1 MEQLEKER
9 QIRSAKIDEFNGLID
24 SKRHHTTF
32 LLQDLTRLQS
42 ERADYTEQS
51 LNQRL
56 ILNYLKS
63 LEYQTLV
70 SDRKTDSF
78 LKSRFF
84 IGYDFSGQNRHL
96 QPRISGL

>member
-1 MEQLEKER
+1 MEEKQAENEAKAKKARDEKRMAELIKAAEYEEANRERLEEEARMLEQLEKER

-51 LNQRL
+51 LNQR
-56 ILNYLKS
+56 
-63 LEYQTLV
+63 
-70 SDRKTDSF
+70 
-78 LKSRFF
+78 
-84 IGYDFSGQNRHL
+84 
-96 QPRISGL
+96 